1 MFVVSVVGHTEVLR
15 TQRVCWVFSFKI
27 KQESRGYKMIIVM
40 KPGVSKESLDNVIA
54 EAEQFEVE
62 ALPVIGKMQTVV
74 CLTGNTVSVDIKH
87 LEAQTGVAT
96 VKRIQEPYKQVN
108 RAVYQEDTVID
119 VSGVKIGGGN
129 FFFAAGPCSVESRE
143 QLMTVARSVKEAG
156 ANFLRGGVF
165 KPRTSPYAF
174 QGMGVEGLLLLQEA
188 RAEYSLPIVTEFMSV
203 DHIQY
208 ADMVDM
214 IQVGA
219 RNMQNFEFLKELGK
233 IQTPILLKRG
243 FSNTIEEF
251 LMSAEYIMAGGNKNV
266 ILCERGI
273 RTFETAT
280 RSTLDVSAV
289 PVLQKLSHLP
299 VIIDPSH
306 APGVSWMV
314 PSLSKSAVAVGADG
328 LIVEVHN
335 NPKVAV
341 SDAAQQ
347 LTCEEFAELAP
358 VIKQYVNLEGKV
370 IK

>member
-1 MFVVSVVGHTEVLR
+1 
-15 TQRVCWVFSFKI
+15 
-27 KQESRGYKMIIVM
+27 MIVVM
-40 KPGVSKESLDNVIA
+40 KPSASKEEIENIIQ
-54 EAEQFEVE
+54 EIEQFEVE
-62 ALPVIGKMQTVV
+62 AQPVVGKIQTIV
-74 CLTGNTVSVDIKH
+74 CLTGNTVTVDTKH
-87 LEAQTGVAT
+87 LEAQSGVEA

-108 RAVYQEDTVID
+108 RAVRKEDSVIE
-119 VSGVKIGGGN
+119 VAGVKIGGGN
-129 FFFAAGPCSVESRE
+129 FFMAAGPCAVESRE
-143 QLMTVARSVKEAG
+143 QLMTVAKAVKKAG

-174 QGMGVEGLLLLQEA
+174 QGMGVEGLKLLQEA
-188 RAEYSLPIVTEFMSV
+188 RAEFGLPIVTEFMSI

-208 ADMVDM
+208 ADMVDI

-289 PVLQKLSHLP
+289 PVLQRLSHLP
-299 VIIDPSH
+299 VVIDPSH

-314 PSLSKSAVAVGADG
+314 PSLSKASVAVGADG
-328 LIVEVHN
+328 LIIEVHN

-358 VIKQYVNLEGKV
+358 VIKKYVELEGKAL
-370 IK
+370 

>member
-1 MFVVSVVGHTEVLR
+1 MLGFFFYLKLNYTLGGR
-15 TQRVCWVFSFKI
+15 
-27 KQESRGYKMIIVM
+27 KMIVVM
-40 KPGVSKESLDNVIA
+40 KPGTKQEDIENVVK

-62 ALPVIGKMQTVV
+62 ALAVTGKMQTIV
-74 CLTGNTVSVDIKH
+74 CLTGNTVTVDIKH
-87 LEAQTGVAT
+87 LEAQSGVES

-108 RAVYQEDTVID
+108 RVVKKEDSVIE
-119 VSGVKIGGGN
+119 VAGVKIGGGH
-129 FFFAAGPCSVESRE
+129 FFMAAGPCAVESRE
-143 QLMTVARSVKEAG
+143 QLMTIAQAVKESG

-174 QGMGVEGLLLLQEA
+174 QGMGYEGLLLLQEA
-188 RAEYSLPIVTEFMSV
+188 RAKFGLPIVTEFMSV

-208 ADMVDM
+208 ADMVDI

-233 IQTPILLKRG
+233 INTPILLKRG

-251 LMSAEYIMAGGNKNV
+251 LMAAEYIMAGGNKNV

-280 RSTLDVSAV
+280 RSTLDISAV

-299 VIIDPSH
+299 VVIDPSH

-314 PSLSKSAVAVGADG
+314 PSLSKASVAVGADG
-328 LIVEVHN
+328 LIIEVHN

-347 LTCEEFAELAP
+347 LTCEEFADLAP
-358 VIKQYVNLEGKV
+358 QIRRYVELEGKTF
-370 IK
+370 

>member
-1 MFVVSVVGHTEVLR
+1 
-15 TQRVCWVFSFKI
+15 
-27 KQESRGYKMIIVM
+27 MIVVM
-40 KPGVSKESLDNVIA
+40 KKGADEKAVQNIIF

-62 ALPVIGKMQTVV
+62 ALPVVGKLQTIV
-74 CLTGNTVSVDIKH
+74 CLTGNTVSVDTKH
-87 LEAQTGVAT
+87 LEAQPGVET
-96 VKRIQEPYKQVN
+96 VKRVQEPYKQVN
-108 RAVYQEDTVID
+108 RAVQNEDTVLE

-129 FFFAAGPCSVESRE
+129 FFFAAGPCAVESRE
-143 QLMTVARSVKEAG
+143 QLMTVAKAVKEAG

-174 QGMGVEGLLLLQEA
+174 QGMGVEGLHLLQEA
-188 RAEYSLPIVTEFMSV
+188 RAEFGLPIVTEFMSV
-203 DHIQY
+203 EHIQY

-289 PVLQKLSHLP
+289 PVLQKRSHLP

-314 PSLSKSAVAVGADG
+314 PALSKSAVAVGADG
-328 LIVEVHN
+328 LIIEVHN

-358 VIKQYVNLEGKV
+358 IIKQYVELEGKTF
-370 IK
+370 